1 MPDNR
6 VIRFPARPVAT
17 PGYTDTAAL
26 NDIRAILCRRG
37 GWDPDTLQDVA
48 QILARSGRPVVPIR
62 DIEAA
67 VEQTPAGLPVARV
80 NADGTTVEVY
90 QDRSG
95 GLVVEIV
102 ASAPDEAALT
112 ITLNDR
118 QLHPVT
124 GRRP

>member
-1 MPDNR
+1 MPDNS
-6 VIRFPARPVAT
+6 VIRFPARRAAT

-26 NDIRAILCRRG
+26 NDIHAILCRRG
-37 GWDPDTLQDVA
+37 GWDPDTLEDVA
-48 QILARSGRPVVPIR
+48 QVLARCGRPVVPIR
-62 DIEAA
+62 DIEAT
-67 VEQTPAGLPVARV
+67 VEQTPAGLPQARV

-95 GLVVEIV
+95 GLVVAIT
-102 ASAPDEAALT
+102 ASPGDEAALT

-118 QLHPVT
+118 QLHPVA